1 MYTCATCQKDY
12 KVYSSYYSHLKTHD
26 QQSYPC
32 NKCGKEFKLKNSM
45 KIHSYDCKAR
55 EQQQAKAEKVQEKKV
70 DQLQNTS
77 VSKLGTYL
85 FPLE

>member
-1 MYTCATCQKDY
+1 MYSCASCQKQY
-12 KVYSSYYSHLKTHD
+12 NVYSSYYSHLKTHD

-45 KIHSYDCKAR
+45 KIHSYDCKKD
-55 EQQQAKAEKVQEKKV
+55 QPKVYEKKSEQPVIKV
-70 DQLQNTS
+70 DNTT
-77 VSKLGTYL
+77 SKLGVYM